1 MIQRIQSLYLVLT
14 TLVSIL
20 FLSSGF
26 ITFSDNSGTVI
37 NFTLAGISGVSE
49 PLMKTLPVTLL
60 IIIIPVL
67 SSITIFLFKNRRV
80 QLILCKLLLT
90 LISAFITA
98 LVIYSYMVISRY
110 NVELMPGIKM
120 SVPVIQLILVVLA
133 YRGIKKDDNL
143 VKSYDRLR

>member
-1 MIQRIQSLYLVLT
+1 LVLT

>member
-1 MIQRIQSLYLVLT
+1 LVLT

-67 SSITIFLFKNRRV
+67 SSITISLFKNRRV